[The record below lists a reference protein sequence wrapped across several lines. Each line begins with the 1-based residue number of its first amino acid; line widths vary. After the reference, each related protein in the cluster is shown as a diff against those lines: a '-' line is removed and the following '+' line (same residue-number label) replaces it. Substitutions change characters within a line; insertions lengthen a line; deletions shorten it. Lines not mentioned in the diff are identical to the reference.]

1 MLRYFCIHTCI
12 LLTMYVLHTI
22 RYGIVCYAIYDDCL
36 VRADVGTQIDS
47 YGLYFTCGVKRKRL

>member
-1 MLRYFCIHTCI
+1 
-12 LLTMYVLHTI
+12 MYVLHTI